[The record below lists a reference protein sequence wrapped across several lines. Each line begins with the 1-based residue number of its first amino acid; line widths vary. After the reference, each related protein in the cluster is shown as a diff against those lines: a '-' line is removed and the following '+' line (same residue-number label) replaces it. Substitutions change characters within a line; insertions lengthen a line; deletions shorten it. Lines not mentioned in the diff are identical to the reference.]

1 LHSNV
6 GSVCKSDYTVS
17 FSDTQKLELIRR
29 KLVKA
34 ALVLKSNT
42 DVGKS
47 WREDMVELKKQ
58 IPNLELQGTLRIVQ
72 QYVTDLERHSAV
84 VHSLLERLSGTEKLV

>member
-72 QYVTDLERHSAV
+72 QYVTDLERHSTV